1 MAMTALLQL
10 IKCGQ
15 SYWLDNLT
23 RRKIT
28 SGELNKRVVLQGLR
42 GVTSNPAI
50 FDKAI
55 SGGDDYDAQLQQL
68 VHAGCEV
75 HEIYERLVISDIQDA
90 CDILRP
96 VYDGSDGEDG
106 FVSLEVSPYLAH
118 DTAETM
124 AEARHLWNA
133 VARPNVCIKILAP
146 RRAYLLS
153 RRCCTKV
160 SISTSLYSSPSKTMR
175 PWPRHT
181 LRHWNGA

>member
-1 MAMTALLQL
+1 MAETETKTRPMAVQDATESVVKQPEFLGVMAMTALLQL

-28 SGELNKRVVLQGLR
+28 SGELNKRVGLQGLR

-96 VYDGSDGEDG
+96 V
-106 FVSLEVSPYLAH
+106 
-118 DTAETM
+118 
-124 AEARHLWNA
+124 
-133 VARPNVCIKILAP
+133 
-146 RRAYLLS
+146 
-153 RRCCTKV
+153 
-160 SISTSLYSSPSKTMR
+160 
-175 PWPRHT
+175 
-181 LRHWNGA
+181 

>member
-1 MAMTALLQL
+1 MTALLQL

-28 SGELNKRVVLQGLR
+28 SGELTKRVVLQGLR

-96 VYDGSDGEDG
+96 VYDVPDGEDG
-106 FVSLEVSPYLAH
+106 FVSLACMPKRPIWRNCLSSVRWSIGPLI
-118 DTAETM
+118 
-124 AEARHLWNA
+124 RRRGQSA
-133 VARPNVCIKILAP
+133 VILLPTPASGSVLMVP
-146 RRAYLLS
+146 CRLPLRRGSSIACGWGS
-153 RRCCTKV
+153 TKM
-160 SISTSLYSSPSKTMR
+160 KF
-175 PWPRHT
+175 
-181 LRHWNGA
+181 

>member
-106 FVSLEVSPYLAH
+106 FVSLEVSPYLAP

-124 AEARHLWNA
+124 AEARHFGTPSLARTFASRSRHPGGRTCYRGDA
-133 VARPNVCIKILAP
+133 V
-146 RRAYLLS
+146 RRYQ
-153 RRCCTKV
+153 
-160 SISTSLYSSPSKTMR
+160 YQ
-175 PWPRHT
+175 HHFT
-181 LRHWNGA
+181 LRHQRL